1 MLSATYKG
9 SRSDVHPTLRPS
21 SNESDPATVEQET
34 VVDDEEEIEVG
45 GDCSMDQCISNTDH
59 VQEQPE
65 DLSVKKEKNDGDSV
79 SSMSPRP
86 TSTSPALASSSP
98 ESQKGVD
105 TGRSVKR
112 IKPIP
117 PPLDLNART
126 LTPTDTLPT
135 NIFSPA
141 SQVDIPQDT
150 LPIRKR

>member
-79 SSMSPRP
+79 SSMSP
-86 TSTSPALASSSP
+86 SSSP
-98 ESQKGVD
+98 ESQKSVD